1 MKKIL
6 LFNLIFL
13 LVLFIQDSRAEDT
26 LRGHTINVE
35 SVSFS
40 PGAGTLSD
48 DVLKMEG
55 HYRTWHVPNGVIA
68 RLGKGTLRRSNTFS
82 PDGQYLAVVSSIG
95 IWLYD
100 VATSRERALIPTTSS
115 VTSVSFSPD
124 GMLLASGSGDGT
136 VKLWDV
142 STGQE
147 RTTPRRAY
155 VCGLFC
161 VIFT

>member
-13 LVLFIQDSRAEDT
+13 LVLFIQDSR
-26 LRGHTINVE
+26 
-35 SVSFS
+35 S
-40 PGAGTLSD
+40 AGTLSD
-48 DVLKMEG
+48 DVLNLEG

-68 RLGKGTLRRSNTFS
+68 RLGKGTLGGIDRPIAFS
-82 PDGQYLAVVSSIG
+82 PDGQYLAVASDIG

-115 VTSVSFSPD
+115 IRSVSFSPD
-124 GMLLASGSGDGT
+124 GTLLASGSDDNT

-147 RTTPRRAY
+147 RAT
-155 VCGLFC
+155 
-161 VIFT
+161 FTGHTDWVSS

>member
-13 LVLFIQDSRAEDT
+13 LALFIQDNRAEDT

-48 DVLKMEG
+48 DVLNLEG

-68 RLGKGTLRRSNTFS
+68 RLGKGTLGGIDRPIAFS
-82 PDGQYLAVVSSIG
+82 PDGQYLAV
-95 IWLYD
+95 
-100 VATSRERALIPTTSS
+100 ASRHRHLAL
-115 VTSVSFSPD
+115 
-124 GMLLASGSGDGT
+124 
-136 VKLWDV
+136 
-142 STGQE
+142 
-147 RTTPRRAY
+147 
-155 VCGLFC
+155 
-161 VIFT
+161 